1 MATKI
6 QNNVLSCDTKWRI
19 CYAYLLLMSVILC
32 TLITCTQCA
41 VCNILHV
48 LDFNVKMINMWASL
62 CGYNSLH
69 SSGKGF
75 PQTFE
80 NLAAEMC
87 SYSAQEL

>member
-6 QNNVLSCDTKWRI
+6 QNNVLSSDTKWRI

-32 TLITCTQCA
+32 TLLACTQYT
-41 VCNILHV
+41 VCNILV
-48 LDFNVKMINMWASL
+48 LVFNVKMINMWASL

-87 SYSAQEL
+87 SYSAQEF